1 MLILYRG
8 GIGTGK
14 TRAVYRNI
22 RESVIN
28 NTVSYLV
35 VPEQYTVECER
46 TLAEILP
53 PSAPLTFEV
62 TNFSRL
68 ANTVFRALGG
78 LSYRYASN
86 GTQLLFLWKTLTEA
100 APLLSDGGD
109 VNPGRVKKAAGALAE
124 LHAAGIDATALSRA
138 AKTLDPE
145 DALRARLTD
154 LSVTESVFRG
164 FLSEHYDDAA
174 SDLDRLAEIL
184 KITPFFDGKALYVD
198 GFTSF
203 TEQEYHVLSLI
214 AARADVTVTLT
225 LPADADT
232 SLAYKEAEECRRRLL
247 AAASYNGTEFR
258 EITFAENH
266 RSVPS
271 LAFISA
277 HLFDEDT
284 GTVPPLAETDNSIR
298 FFVGSDPYTA
308 ADFLAADIRRRL
320 LYGARCRDFAI
331 VARNTDAYAGIL
343 DAALKK
349 NEIPFYLST
358 KVDIQNF
365 EAIKMIYA
373 AYAVCNGNFRLSDVL
388 SYVKCNLSG
397 IDRHDSDLFELY
409 VTKWNINGR
418 SRYAD
423 APFCMH
429 PDGYARPFSDADKEK
444 LAAIEETRRRLI
456 APLLPFSATLSR
468 AKTVA
473 DHCRA
478 LYTFLTEM
486 NLEDE
491 LSRQAEKKRADGDI
505 RGAEE
510 EAALFPVIADTLD
523 ALCDAL
529 ADTAVDADTF
539 VELMRI
545 LFSETAIGRIP
556 SSADAVTVGSAD
568 MLRAGEPRHMY
579 LFGVN
584 DGEFPA
590 PVSDGGNFSDADRR
604 VLSAL
609 GLALSPD
616 LEIRASRE
624 LFSFLRAFGAARETV
639 TLLSFAQD
647 AAFIPLSPSGAWN
660 RALYLSGVDAPTAI
674 AGLSPDAFLYA
685 KEAAA
690 EKLGALYGTPL
701 GNALISALPPS
712 ETRDRR
718 MTAASASVTDAA
730 CRVTAETMLNLYGK
744 SLILTQSRID
754 GYVSCPF
761 SYFCRYILKLS
772 ENAPAS
778 FDFRDMGNFIHRALE
793 KFFRLL
799 SERGLHIGTLTAA
812 EVAALSGTVGDEC
825 VAELLPPGTPCSPRL
840 MHRIAAL
847 KRSAALF
854 MEELREEFSQSAFT
868 PLASEL
874 EIAVGNPHA
883 LSPVRYM
890 LPDGS
895 AVLLTGKIDRV
906 DVLISEKTYYLRVID
921 YKTGKKKFSM
931 EDIKKGVGLQLPLY
945 LFSLC
950 ADAEKKFRRMAHIPH
965 DAALRPAGML
975 YMETRTADVVLP
987 EPLSG
992 EEVYRFAKESIG
1004 RSGILLDDPVV
1015 LSAMDKEEAGRFI
1028 PYKRNKETGKAD
1040 THSLMNQ
1047 EELDDLSVALG
1058 KTVVRIAGELREG
1071 IADARPM
1078 QRKGTSGHMNGTC
1091 ELCPMKTVCRNV

>member
-1 MLILYRG
+1 
-8 GIGTGK
+8 
-14 TRAVYRNI
+14 
-22 RESVIN
+22 
-28 NTVSYLV
+28 
-35 VPEQYTVECER
+35 
-46 TLAEILP
+46 
-53 PSAPLTFEV
+53 
-62 TNFSRL
+62 
-68 ANTVFRALGG
+68 
-78 LSYRYASN
+78 
-86 GTQLLFLWKTLTEA
+86 
-100 APLLSDGGD
+100 
-109 VNPGRVKKAAGALAE
+109 
-124 LHAAGIDATALSRA
+124 
-138 AKTLDPE
+138 
-145 DALRARLTD
+145 
-154 LSVTESVFRG
+154 
-164 FLSEHYDDAA
+164 
-174 SDLDRLAEIL
+174 
-184 KITPFFDGKALYVD
+184 
-198 GFTSF
+198 
-203 TEQEYHVLSLI
+203 
-214 AARADVTVTLT
+214 
-225 LPADADT
+225 
-232 SLAYKEAEECRRRLL
+232 
-247 AAASYNGTEFR
+247 
-258 EITFAENH
+258 
-266 RSVPS
+266 
-271 LAFISA
+271 
-277 HLFDEDT
+277 
-284 GTVPPLAETDNSIR
+284 
-298 FFVGSDPYTA
+298 
-308 ADFLAADIRRRL
+308 
-320 LYGARCRDFAI
+320 
-331 VARNTDAYAGIL
+331 
-343 DAALKK
+343 
-349 NEIPFYLST
+349 
-358 KVDIQNF
+358 
-365 EAIKMIYA
+365 
-373 AYAVCNGNFRLSDVL
+373 
-388 SYVKCNLSG
+388 
-397 IDRHDSDLFELY
+397 
-409 VTKWNINGR
+409 
-418 SRYAD
+418 
-423 APFCMH
+423 
-429 PDGYARPFSDADKEK
+429 
-444 LAAIEETRRRLI
+444 
-456 APLLPFSATLSR
+456 
-468 AKTVA
+468 
-473 DHCRA
+473 
-478 LYTFLTEM
+478 
-486 NLEDE
+486 
-491 LSRQAEKKRADGDI
+491 
-505 RGAEE
+505 
-510 EAALFPVIADTLD
+510 
-523 ALCDAL
+523 
-529 ADTAVDADTF
+529 
-539 VELMRI
+539 
-545 LFSETAIGRIP
+545 
-556 SSADAVTVGSAD
+556 
-568 MLRAGEPRHMY
+568 
-579 LFGVN
+579 
-584 DGEFPA
+584 
-590 PVSDGGNFSDADRR
+590 
-604 VLSAL
+604 
-609 GLALSPD
+609 
-616 LEIRASRE
+616 
-624 LFSFLRAFGAARETV
+624 
-639 TLLSFAQD
+639 
-647 AAFIPLSPSGAWN
+647 
-660 RALYLSGVDAPTAI
+660 
-674 AGLSPDAFLYA
+674 
-685 KEAAA
+685 
-690 EKLGALYGTPL
+690 
-701 GNALISALPPS
+701 
-712 ETRDRR
+712 

-950 ADAEKKFRRMAHIPH
+950 ADAEKKFRRMADIPH